1 VAGVLAGE
9 LKATMGDDATKAN
22 EDEERESVLELEVLP
37 KTVGEVMTKR
47 IVTLKETDTIR
58 QARTGMEQF
67 KFHHFPVVADDGK
80 LIGLVTRADIL
91 HAASSWLSE
100 RAAERDKIILELP
113 VSRIMTK
120 EPKAVL
126 ATEALL
132 SAART
137 MTQTHLGCLLV
148 VDGDDKLVGL
158 LTEGDYVKLA
168 IRLLSHGTRP
178 PPPRSN
184 AG

>member
-1 VAGVLAGE
+1 MADE
-9 LKATMGDDATKAN
+9 ATEEVTEA
-22 EDEERESVLELEVLP
+22 EDVEDRESVLELEVLP

-58 QARTGMEQF
+58 QAKAGMEQF
-67 KFHHFPVVADDGK
+67 KFRHFPVVDEGGK

-91 HAASSWLSE
+91 HASSSWLSE
-100 RAAERDKIILELP
+100 RAEERDKIILELP

-120 EPKAVL
+120 EPKSVQS
-126 ATEALL
+126 TEPLL

-137 MTQTHLGCLLV
+137 MTQTHLGCLLA
-148 VDGDDKLVGL
+148 VDADGKLVGL

-168 IRLLSHGTRP
+168 IRLLSHGSRP
-178 PPPRSN
+178 PPPRK
-184 AG
+184 